1 MMESF
6 REEGFD
12 ELPRVMA
19 PSAVYVLLWEG
30 RVVYVGQSKN
40 VYARV
45 ATHYQAV
52 VRARKGLR
60 QAANY
65 TGPAAFRFDKVMI
78 RWCPKRDLDRLETE
92 LIDRFRP
99 EHNVIVRRV
108 LPKLSFDVL
117 GLADELG
124 FGWKK
129 LETEPARMRRRRVTY
144 PNRATAKVTLPKLK
158 FLEEES
164 A

>member
-60 QAANY
+60 P
-65 TGPAAFRFDKVMI
+65 GLSPSVEAFRFDKVMI
-78 RWCPKRDLDRLETE
+78 RWCPKSELDRLETE

-129 LETEPARMRRRRVTY
+129 LETSTMPMRRRRVSY
-144 PNRATAKVTLPKLK
+144 PNRVSAKVTLPKLK
-158 FLEEES
+158 FMEEES
-164 A
+164 V